1 MRIAIAD
8 DEDTI
13 RDLLDSLLTEAGHRC
28 TLFRDGRELMS
39 ALQRDTFDLVIA
51 DWMMPGMSGIDLVR
65 RAREVLSTCPP
76 IIMLT
81 SRSDNQDV
89 ADALNAG
96 ADDYIIKPAAK
107 AVILAR
113 VEAVMRRT
121 SHVPETP
128 SRVEIFGPY
137 QFDRMTSSV
146 KLGDEEIALTSREFS
161 LALLFFRSPNR
172 AFSRA
177 YILET
182 LWHSVP
188 DLPTR
193 TLDMHISR
201 IRSKLRLG
209 PENGYRLQ
217 TIFGH
222 GYRLELFD
230 SEGQS

>member
-8 DEDTI
+8 DEETVRSYLSSI
-13 RDLLDSLLTEAGHRC
+13 LIEAGHSC
-28 TLFRDGRELMS
+28 ASFRNGREIMQ
-39 ALQRDTFDLVIA
+39 ALQRDTFDLAII
-51 DWMMPGMSGIDLVR
+51 DWIMPGMDGLEIIQTA
-65 RAREVLSTCPP
+65 RATLSSCPP

-81 SRSDNQDV
+81 SRSENDNIV
-89 ADALNAG
+89 DALRAG
-96 ADDYIIKPAAK
+96 ADDYIIKPGAPN
-107 AVILAR
+107 VILAR
-113 VEAVMRRT
+113 IDAVLRRSAPPPEPEA
-121 SHVPETP
+121 
-128 SRVEIFGPY
+128 RVESFPPY
-137 QFDRMTSSV
+137 RFDRMTHSV
-146 KLGDEEIALTSREFS
+146 WVGEEEVILTSREFA
-161 LALLFFRSPNR
+161 LALLFFRNPNR

-209 PENGYRLQ
+209 PDNGYRLQ

-230 SEGQS
+230 GDAM

>member
-8 DEDTI
+8 DEDTVRNFLTAI
-13 RDLLDSLLTEAGHRC
+13 LTEAGHSC
-28 TLFRDGRELMS
+28 ISFRTGRETIN
-39 ALQRDTFDLVIA
+39 ALQRDTFDLAII
-51 DWMMPGMSGIDLVR
+51 DWIMPGTNGLEIVKWT
-65 RAREVLSTCPP
+65 REALSPGPP

-81 SRSDNQDV
+81 SRADNDDV
-89 ADALNAG
+89 VEALNAG
-96 ADDYIIKPAAK
+96 ADDYIIKPSAPD
-107 AVILAR
+107 VILAR
-113 VEAVMRRT
+113 VEAVMRR
-121 SHVPETP
+121 SAPPPDP
-128 SRVEIFGPY
+128 SARTENFGVY
-137 QFDRMTSSV
+137 CFDRMTSSV
-146 KLGDEEIALTSREFS
+146 SLYGEDIALTSREFA
-161 LALLFFRSPNR
+161 LALLFFRNPNR

-209 PENGYRLQ
+209 PETGYRLQ

-230 SEGQS
+230 TGAW

>member
-8 DEDTI
+8 DEETI
-13 RDLLDSLLTEAGHRC
+13 RDFLSSLFAENGHRC
-28 TLFRDGRELMS
+28 SLFRDGKDLING
-39 ALQRDTFDLVIA
+39 LQRDTFDLVII
-51 DWMMPGMSGIDLVR
+51 DWVMPGMSGFELLR
-65 RAREVLSTCPP
+65 WTREMISPCPP

-81 SRSDNQDV
+81 SRAEKSDV

-96 ADDYIIKPAAK
+96 ADDYIIKPEAK
-107 AVILAR
+107 NVILAR
-113 VEAVMRRT
+113 VDAVMRR
-121 SHVPETP
+121 SGAQQPEKLD
-128 SRVEIFGPY
+128 RVETFGAY
-137 QFDRMTSSV
+137 CFDRMTNNV
-146 KLGDEEIALTSREFS
+146 TLGDEEIVLTSREFA
-161 LALLFFRSPNR
+161 LARLFFLNPNR

-177 YILET
+177 YILES
-182 LWHSVP
+182 LWNSVP

-222 GYRLELFD
+222 GYRLEVFNG
-230 SEGQS
+230 EG

>member
-1 MRIAIAD
+1 MRIAVAD
-8 DEDTI
+8 DEETI
-13 RDLLDSLLTEAGHRC
+13 REFLFSIMTEAGHRC

-39 ALQRDTFDLVIA
+39 ALQRDTFDLVIVE
-51 DWMMPGMSGIDLVR
+51 WMMTGMGGIDVVR
-65 RAREVLSTCPP
+65 RARETLSPCPP

-81 SRSDNQDV
+81 SRSDNEDV
-89 ADALNAG
+89 AGALNAG
-96 ADDYIIKPAAK
+96 ADDYIIKPESK
-107 AVILAR
+107 NVILAR
-113 VEAVMRRT
+113 VDAVMRRFN
-121 SHVPETP
+121 HMPEKP
-128 SRVEIFGPY
+128 LRVETFGRY
-137 QFDRMTSSV
+137 NFDRMTSSV
-146 KLGDEEIALTSREFS
+146 TLGDEEIPLTSREFS
-161 LALLFFRSPNR
+161 LALLFFRNPNR

-217 TIFGH
+217 TVFGH
-222 GYRLELFD
+222 GYRLELFEA
-230 SEGQS
+230 EG

>member
-1 MRIAIAD
+1 MRVAVAD
-8 DEDTI
+8 DEEAVRSYLSSI
-13 RDLLDSLLTEAGHRC
+13 LTGAGHSC
-28 TLFRDGRELMS
+28 TTFRTAREVMN
-39 ALQRDTFDLVIA
+39 ALQRDTFDLAII
-51 DWMMPGMSGIDLVR
+51 DWIMPGTDGLEIVQWA
-65 RAREVLSTCPP
+65 RATLSPCPP

-81 SRSDNQDV
+81 GRSDNEDI
-89 ADALNAG
+89 ARALNSG
-96 ADDYIIKPAAK
+96 ADDYIVKPSAAN
-107 AVILAR
+107 VILAR
-113 VEAVMRRT
+113 IDAVLRR
-121 SHVPETP
+121 SAPQPEPQART
-128 SRVEIFGPY
+128 EEFGPY
-137 QFDRMTSSV
+137 RFDRMTNSV
-146 KLGDEEIALTSREFS
+146 LLGEEEIALTSREFA

-230 SEGQS
+230 EDGR

>member
-1 MRIAIAD
+1 MN
-8 DEDTI
+8 
-13 RDLLDSLLTEAGHRC
+13 
-28 TLFRDGRELMS
+28 
-39 ALQRDTFDLVIA
+39 ALQRDTFDLAII
-51 DWMMPGMSGIDLVR
+51 DWMMPGTDGLEIVKWA
-65 RAREVLSTCPP
+65 RAILSPCPP
-76 IIMLT
+76 IIILT
-81 SRSDNQDV
+81 SRADNEDIAQ
-89 ADALNAG
+89 ALNSG
-96 ADDYIIKPAAK
+96 ADDYIVKPSDAK
-107 AVILAR
+107 VILAR
-113 VEAVMRRT
+113 VEAVLRR
-121 SHVPETP
+121 SAPP
-128 SRVEIFGPY
+128 SEPQARTENFGPY
-137 QFDRMTSSV
+137 QFDRATQRV
-146 KLGDEEIALTSREFS
+146 ILNGEEVTLTSREFA

-209 PENGYRLQ
+209 PDNGYRLQ

-230 SEGQS
+230 GDAP

>member
-1 MRIAIAD
+1 MRVAVAD
-8 DEDTI
+8 DEEAV
-13 RDLLDSLLTEAGHRC
+13 RDYLSQILTDAGHSS
-28 TLFRDGRELMS
+28 TTFRNGREVMN
-39 ALQRDTFDLVIA
+39 ALQRDTFDLAII
-51 DWMMPGMSGIDLVR
+51 DWMMPGTDGLEIVKWA
-65 RAREVLSTCPP
+65 RAILSPCPP

-81 SRSDNQDV
+81 SRADNEDIAQ
-89 ADALNAG
+89 ALNSG
-96 ADDYIIKPAAK
+96 ADDYIVKPSDAK
-107 AVILAR
+107 VILAR
-113 VEAVMRRT
+113 VEAVLRR
-121 SHVPETP
+121 SAPP
-128 SRVEIFGPY
+128 SEPQARTESFGPY
-137 QFDRMTSSV
+137 QFDRATQRV
-146 KLGDEEIALTSREFS
+146 LLNGEEITLTSREFA
-161 LALLFFRSPNR
+161 LAMLFFRSPNR

-209 PENGYRLQ
+209 PDNGYRLQ

-230 SEGQS
+230 GDAP

>member
-1 MRIAIAD
+1 MRIAVAD
-8 DEDTI
+8 DEDMV
-13 RDLLDSLLTEAGHRC
+13 RDFLSSILVEAGHSC
-28 TLFRDGRELMS
+28 TLFRNGRDLMS
-39 ALQRDTFDLVIA
+39 ALQRDTFDLVIV
-51 DWMMPGMSGIDLVR
+51 DWMMSGADGLQIIKW
-65 RAREVLSTCPP
+65 ARDVISPCPP

-81 SRSDNQDV
+81 SRSDNNDV

-96 ADDYIIKPAAK
+96 ADDYIIKPEAK
-107 AVILAR
+107 NVILAR
-113 VEAVMRRT
+113 IEAVMRR
-121 SHVPETP
+121 SVPQPEKQPRIET
-128 SRVEIFGPY
+128 FGPY
-137 QFDRMTSSV
+137 RFDRMNHSV
-146 KLGDEEIALTSREFS
+146 WLDEEEISLTSREFA
-161 LALLFFRSPNR
+161 LALLFFRGPNR

-182 LWHSVP
+182 LWNSVP

-209 PENGYRLQ
+209 PDKGYRLQ

-230 SEGQS
+230 GDS

>member
-1 MRIAIAD
+1 MAFRNG
-8 DEDTI
+8 
-13 RDLLDSLLTEAGHRC
+13 RDMMH
-28 TLFRDGRELMS
+28 
-39 ALQRDTFDLVIA
+39 ALQRDTFDLAII
-51 DWMMPGMSGIDLVR
+51 DWIMPGTDGLEIVKW
-65 RAREVLSTCPP
+65 ARETLSPSPP

-81 SRSDNQDV
+81 SRADNEDV
-89 ADALNAG
+89 VQALNAG
-96 ADDYIIKPAAK
+96 ADDYIIKPSAPN
-107 AVILAR
+107 VILAR
-113 VEAVMRRT
+113 VEALMRR
-121 SHVPETP
+121 SAPLPDPP
-128 SRVEIFGPY
+128 SRTEHFGSY
-137 QFDRMTSSV
+137 CFDRMTSSV
-146 KLGDEEIALTSREFS
+146 ALHGEDIALTSREFA
-161 LALLFFRSPNR
+161 LALLFFRNPNR

-230 SEGQS
+230 EDGR

>member
-1 MRIAIAD
+1 MRVAVAD
-8 DEDTI
+8 DEEAV
-13 RDLLDSLLTEAGHRC
+13 RDYLSQILTDAGHSS
-28 TLFRDGRELMS
+28 TGFRNGREVMN
-39 ALQRDTFDLVIA
+39 ALQRDTFDLAII
-51 DWMMPGMSGIDLVR
+51 DWMMPGTDGLEIVKWA
-65 RAREVLSTCPP
+65 RAILSPCPP
-76 IIMLT
+76 IIILT
-81 SRSDNQDV
+81 SRADNEDIAQ
-89 ADALNAG
+89 ALNSG
-96 ADDYIIKPAAK
+96 ADDYIVKPSDAK
-107 AVILAR
+107 VILAR
-113 VEAVMRRT
+113 VEAVLRR
-121 SHVPETP
+121 SAPP
-128 SRVEIFGPY
+128 SEPQARTENFGPY
-137 QFDRMTSSV
+137 QFDRATQRV
-146 KLGDEEIALTSREFS
+146 ILNGEEVTLTSREFA

-209 PENGYRLQ
+209 PDNGYRLQ

-230 SEGQS
+230 GDAP

>member
-8 DEDTI
+8 DEETV
-13 RDLLDSLLTEAGHRC
+13 RDYLSSILTEAGHSC
-28 TLFRDGRELMS
+28 ASFRNGREIMH
-39 ALQRDTFDLVIA
+39 ALQRDTFDLAII
-51 DWMMPGMSGIDLVR
+51 DWVMPGADGLEIIKW
-65 RAREVLSTCPP
+65 ARTTLTPCPP

-81 SRSDNQDV
+81 GRSENDDIVQ
-89 ADALNAG
+89 ALNAG
-96 ADDYIIKPAAK
+96 ADDYIIKPGAPN
-107 AVILAR
+107 VILAR
-113 VEAVMRRT
+113 VDAVLRRSAPAPEPEART
-121 SHVPETP
+121 ESFP
-128 SRVEIFGPY
+128 PY
-137 QFDRMTSSV
+137 RFDRMTHSV
-146 KLGDEEIALTSREFS
+146 WLGEEEVVLTAREFA
-161 LALLFFRSPNR
+161 LALMFFRSPNR

-209 PENGYRLQ
+209 PDNGYRLQ

-230 SEGQS
+230 GDAV

>member
-8 DEDTI
+8 DEETI
-13 RDLLDSLLTEAGHRC
+13 REFMVSLLSDGGHKC
-28 TLFRDGRELMS
+28 SVFRDGRDVMN
-39 ALQRDTFDLVIA
+39 AMMRDTFDLVII
-51 DWMMPGMSGIDLVR
+51 DWMMPSVSGLEILR
-65 RAREVLSTCPP
+65 WARANLSPCPP

-81 SRSDNQDV
+81 SRSDKADV
-89 ADALNAG
+89 AEALNAG
-96 ADDYIIKPAAK
+96 ADDYIIKPESK
-107 AVILAR
+107 NVILAR

-121 SHVPETP
+121 THQPEKQT
-128 SRVEIFGPY
+128 RVEDFGRY
-137 QFDRMTSSV
+137 SFDRMTSNV
-146 KLGDEEIALTSREFS
+146 MLDGEEIVLTAREFA
-161 LALLFFRSPNR
+161 LARMFFLNPNR

-182 LWHSVP
+182 LWNSVP

-201 IRSKLRLG
+201 IRAKLRLG

-222 GYRLELFD
+222 GYRLEVFD
-230 SEGQS
+230 EEE